1 MSMYRER
8 QPKGNHM
15 GDTQK
20 ALGSVIRARRREL
33 GLTQA
38 QVADIV
44 SETASADPPSI
55 SRIERGQQGYTPEVL
70 EGIARALRTTPSELL
85 QAAEA
90 QTHGPRATPALPV
103 NDEQEALT
111 NLRIMPPSVRRA
123 AYQLLA
129 EMARAISR

>member
-1 MSMYRER
+1 MS
-8 QPKGNHM
+8 
-15 GDTQK
+15 DTQK
-20 ALGSVIRARRREL
+20 ALGSVIRTRRREL

-44 SETASADPPSI
+44 CETASADPPSI

-85 QAAEA
+85 QASEA
-90 QTHGPRATPALPV
+90 HSPGARAPVLPV
-103 NDEQEALT
+103 TDEQEALA

-129 EMARAISR
+129 EMARMVTR